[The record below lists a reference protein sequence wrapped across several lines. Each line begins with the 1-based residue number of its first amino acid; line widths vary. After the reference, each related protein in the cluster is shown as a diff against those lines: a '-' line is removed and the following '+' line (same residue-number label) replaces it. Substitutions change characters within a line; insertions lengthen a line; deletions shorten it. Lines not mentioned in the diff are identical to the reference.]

1 MAKYGI
7 VNKGFVSK
15 TSAFTVLKA
24 PGGSASKISAFT
36 ILK

>member
-1 MAKYGI
+1 MNKYGI
-7 VNKGFVSK
+7 VNKGFVSE